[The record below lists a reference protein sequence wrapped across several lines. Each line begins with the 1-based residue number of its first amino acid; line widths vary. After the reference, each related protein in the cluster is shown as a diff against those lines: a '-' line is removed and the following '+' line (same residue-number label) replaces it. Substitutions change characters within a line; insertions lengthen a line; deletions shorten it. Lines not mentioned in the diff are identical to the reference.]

1 LRFSSNFAR
10 TSHSLNIC
18 SFAKPA
24 SLLTEPRNKA
34 KQTAEASKRRC
45 CHEQQLNIQPRFGG
59 AFSFAA
65 AGSPHLAVADAA
77 RASETPRLSGLSRVM
92 RQRQDAA
99 GSD

>member
-1 LRFSSNFAR
+1 MCE
-10 TSHSLNIC
+10 T
-18 SFAKPA
+18 PA